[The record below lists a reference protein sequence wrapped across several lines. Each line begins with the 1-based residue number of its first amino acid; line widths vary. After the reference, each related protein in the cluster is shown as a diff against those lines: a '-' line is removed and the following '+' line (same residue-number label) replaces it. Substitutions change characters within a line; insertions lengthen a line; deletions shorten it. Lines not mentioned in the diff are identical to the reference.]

1 MNALLVFLLTLLIGV
16 VAGLRSMTAPAVVA
30 WAAHQHWIDLHASSL
45 RFMGSTAAVATLTIL
60 ALGELAVDKL
70 PSTPSRTTVAGFV
83 PRVILGALC
92 GTALAVAGS
101 QSGVLGG
108 VLGAVGAIVG
118 TFGGYHARRRLVAAV
133 GRPRLHHRNTRGRDR
148 HRRGTS
154 HRVEV
159 LVVRVRAELAA

>member
-45 RFMGSTAAVATLTIL
+45 RFMGSTAAVAIFTIL

-83 PRVILGALC
+83 PRIILGALC
-92 GTALAVAGS
+92 GTALAAAGS

-108 VLGAVGAIVG
+108 LLGAVGAIVG

-133 GRPRLHHRNTRGRDR
+133 GGRD
-148 HRRGTS
+148 
-154 HRVEV
+154 
-159 LVVRVRAELAA
+159 VVVAILEDVIAVGGALLIVSRF